1 MKSRLITPV
10 ASLIPVLACVYAFTL
25 GPSPY
30 KLLRD
35 FHQEQRV
42 EVFEGARVDQSALIP
57 VLIQEIQLPERKPG
71 REKLIEYLGRSKNR
85 DALPVLGRI
94 LKDKQEPQQ
103 IRSRALRAIF
113 NIDQGLGVEEARAY
127 QVRADALGKAAK
139 RIAER

>member
-1 MKSRLITPV
+1 MNSRWITPV

-30 KLLRD
+30 KLLKD
-35 FHQEQRV
+35 FHEAQRV
-42 EVFEGARVDQSALIP
+42 EVFEGARVDQAALIP
-57 VLIQEIQLPERKPG
+57 VLIQEVQQPERKPG

-94 LKDKQEPQQ
+94 LKDKRETQQ

-113 NIDQGLGVEEARAY
+113 NIDQGLGVEEARSY